1 MAAPGIPQKK
11 TLSFWASSLNLCGW
25 HSQPKTAHPLNHWFK
40 HPSWM
45 GLAQVELRYEIT
57 MPALRWC
64 TFCWVPLTGSC
75 RYEIHVGS
83 SGIASN
89 FFAGQEAWLFPGGW
103 SGEVKASWK
112 NQPRKRRMSDIFFQK
127 VRMMKWHFV
136 KQSTPTKCPQ
146 RLKEGPAFARQLCYK
161 VRELQKTT
169 KRLNV
174 QKEPRNSWL

>member
-25 HSQPKTAHPLNHWFK
+25 AFSAECHPIHWTTGS
-40 HPSWM
+40 HPSWR

-83 SGIASN
+83 SGIAEG
-89 FFAGQEAWLFPGGW
+89 FFCWPGSMAFSRWLIRRSESFMKKSAKKTQNVWYFFSESQNDEVTLCETKHTNKVSTTLEGG
-103 SGEVKASWK
+103 S
-112 NQPRKRRMSDIFFQK
+112 
-127 VRMMKWHFV
+127 
-136 KQSTPTKCPQ
+136 C
-146 RLKEGPAFARQLCYK
+146 LC
-161 VRELQKTT
+161 
-169 KRLNV
+169 
-174 QKEPRNSWL
+174 